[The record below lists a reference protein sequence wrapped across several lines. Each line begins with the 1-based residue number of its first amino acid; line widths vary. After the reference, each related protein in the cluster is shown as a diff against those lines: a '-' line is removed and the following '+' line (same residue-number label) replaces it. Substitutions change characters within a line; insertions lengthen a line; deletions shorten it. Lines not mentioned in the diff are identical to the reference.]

1 MPLLIWWRGAH
12 TRLHT
17 RAARGLNGPQPGLTG
32 ARTRSRHGAQPGP
45 ISIVS
50 CTSSFDKQTPVC
62 SVPVIT
68 PHAAAEASYPLRLYR
83 KRKNA
88 TAGLVRPHS
97 GIYAKR
103 PPGIP
108 RGLLYHACFSSSISR
123 LCWRM
128 IDRRNATSSSS
139 SSTRLFGASVS
150 IMVC

>member
-1 MPLLIWWRGAH
+1 MPLLIWWMGR
-12 TRLHT
+12 RLCLRT
-17 RAARGLNGPQPGLTG
+17 RAARELNGLRAWAYWCTYAQQARCAAG
-32 ARTRSRHGAQPGP
+32 AYQYHFMHIKFRQANACLLCTCYNAAHSRRGVVP
-45 ISIVS
+45 
-50 CTSSFDKQTPVC
+50 TP
-62 SVPVIT
+62 
-68 PHAAAEASYPLRLYR
+68 LYR
-83 KRKNA
+83 KCKNA
-88 TAGLVRPHS
+88 VMGLVRPHS

-103 PPGIP
+103 PQGIP

>member
-1 MPLLIWWRGAH
+1 MPSALIREHSSCLG
-12 TRLHT
+12 LHPRT
-17 RAARGLNGPQPGLTG
+17 AQGLNDLRPGPYVL
-32 ARTRSRHGAQPGP
+32 ARSRHGTQPGL
-45 ISIVS
+45 V
-50 CTSSFDKQTPVC
+50 CMVLRTSSFDKQTPVC

-103 PPGIP
+103 PQGIP
-108 RGLLYHACFSSSISR
+108 RGLLYQACFSSSISR

-128 IDRRNATSSSS
+128 IERRNATSSSS